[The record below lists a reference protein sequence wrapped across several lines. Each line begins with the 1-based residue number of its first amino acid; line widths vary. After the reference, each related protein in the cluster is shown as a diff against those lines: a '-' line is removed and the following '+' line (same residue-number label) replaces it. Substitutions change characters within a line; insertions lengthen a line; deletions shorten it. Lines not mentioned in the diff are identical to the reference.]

1 MTSRWRNRESAA
13 VISSTRPSIKRSCS
27 GSAERLANGKTS
39 MEVLSRD
46 DAAIPDAGDQIV
58 PANDA
63 AATPDKMK
71 QDTEDLRFNRDKIGS
86 PPQFVSVGIERVCFE
101 PVDHLQPHRW
111 VILKMIPPN
120 LRENQDYLNAGIG
133 KDWYAGRP

>member
-1 MTSRWRNRESAA
+1 MQPRAARRPMTSRWRNRESAA
-13 VISSTRPSIKRSCS
+13 PP
-27 GSAERLANGKTS
+27 A
-39 MEVLSRD
+39 
-46 DAAIPDAGDQIV
+46 
-58 PANDA
+58 PANRIAPAKDA
-63 AATPDKMK
+63 AAFTEKMK
-71 QDTEDLRFNRDKIGS
+71 QATEDLGFTRENFGS

-101 PVDHLQPHRW
+101 SVDHLQPHRW